1 MISKFLAVAL
11 ASSSLVAAQTHSTC
25 NPVKGDK
32 CKPDPAVGGTI
43 TVDFTQGP
51 NDLFDVAAGTTLTY
65 DKQKGAVFTIA
76 KDGQAPTITS
86 KKYIFFGRV
95 EVECL
100 ASSGTGIVTSSVLQS
115 DDLDE
120 IDWEWLG
127 GDTAQVQT
135 NYFSK
140 GDTTTYDRGGYSPAA
155 NPQTAWHTY
164 TIDWTP
170 EKVDWIIDGKTVRTL
185 TYAAAKGGSTFP
197 QTPMQIK
204 LGTWVGGAKSA
215 PKGTVEWAGG
225 YANFA
230 QAPFVGYYKS
240 IKITDYSNGVT
251 GAKSYSYADQTGTY
265 KSIKVSTEGGVAEAV
280 NVTSSATESSTK
292 TGTKGSPTTLS
303 TASPSSYSNGTSSG
317 SGSAAGTGSGS
328 NPANTGKPNTPSA
341 SVQTAA
347 NVVLMGA
354 TLFLSYYLVL

>member
-1 MISKFLAVAL
+1 MISKFLSATAVVL
-11 ASSSLVAAQTHSTC
+11 ASSSLVAAQTHSLC

-32 CKPDPAVGGTI
+32 CKPDPAIGGTI

-65 DKQKGAVFTIA
+65 DKQKGAVFSIS
-76 KDGQAPTITS
+76 KPGQAPTITS

-127 GDTAQVQT
+127 GDAAQVQT

-140 GDTTTYDRGGYSPAA
+140 GDTTTYDRGGYSPVA

-170 EKVDWIIDGKTVRTL
+170 EKVDWIIDGKVVRTL
-185 TYAAAKGGSTFP
+185 TYAAAKGGASFP

-204 LGTWVGGAKSA
+204 LGTWVGGAKGA

-240 IKITDYSNGVT
+240 IKITDYSNSVK
-251 GAKSYSYADQTGTY
+251 GAKSYSYGDQSGTY
-265 KSIKVSTEGGVAEAV
+265 QSIKVSTEGGVAEAV

-292 TGTKGSPTTLS
+292 TGTKSAPTTLA
-303 TASPSSYSNGTSSG
+303 TATTSYSNSTS
-317 SGSAAGTGSGS
+317 TGSGS
-328 NPANTGKPNTPSA
+328 TSGSGTSPANTGKPSSPPSA
-341 SVQTAA
+341 GVQTAA
-347 NVVLMGA
+347 NFVLMGA
-354 TLFLSYYLVL
+354 TLFLSYLVL